1 MAWSFAAQM
10 LSWPISELI
19 SIAVVAIDDSCQKGE
34 DFDVPASALIPK
46 IKICFPLYDE
56 FITIYVR
63 LM

>member
-1 MAWSFAAQM
+1 M